1 MDIVAA
7 LVNVDQTSTLTPRA
21 KKALANLGGILREL
35 QATIIEHTPAEVIQ
49 KLIRKT
55 GYEGYIL
62 DGTPQ
67 AEDRQGNLG
76 ELISDAQTFAS
87 LESFLEEAALLSSAD
102 SSASDNEVTLMTL
115 HAAKG
120 LEFPVV
126 FMVGME
132 EGILP
137 HARVYEAGPSEL
149 EEERRLCYVGMTRA
163 REELHLV
170 YAYSRLTFGQ
180 RSYQPVS
187 RFIADMGDQLIQASN
202 EAEVSELTYDLQPD
216 EVYFDEL
223 FSIGDRVRSQAFGE
237 GSVIDIDG
245 LALTIEFDKGQIKKL
260 NAEYARLEKL

>member
-1 MDIVAA
+1 MMI
-7 LVNVDQTSTLTPRA
+7 DQLRTLSDTLP
-21 KKALANLGGILREL
+21 LEDFYDFVLEN
-35 QATIIEHTPAEVIQ
+35 
-49 KLIRKT
+49 T
-55 GYEGYIL
+55 GYRAMFERKNDPESITRL
-62 DGTPQ
+62 ENIQ
-67 AEDRQGNLG
+67 
-76 ELISDAQTFAS
+76 ELRSSIVSYAAGAQTPTLS
-87 LESFLEEAALLSSAD
+87 GFLEEVALFTDVDRYDAD
-102 SSASDNEVTLMTL
+102 ADAMVLMTL

-126 FMVGME
+126 YMVGME

-187 RFIADMGDQLIQASN
+187 RFIADMGDQLLQATTAN
-202 EAEVSELTYDLQPD
+202 ETTYEMDAGDDFYSDEMFEV
-216 EVYFDEL
+216 
-223 FSIGDRVRSQAFGE
+223 GDRVKSQAFGE
-237 GSVIDIDG
+237 GTIIDVDG
-245 LALTIEFDKGQIKKL
+245 LAVSIEFDKGQTKKL